1 MKKTQ
6 FALAAL
12 ALVASTAA
20 FADTT
25 VYGRLDAS
33 VSRVTGQATQI
44 MHSNWDTSVIGVKGS
59 DELTGGMKASFQL
72 EGGLNTGT
80 GESSNSGTS
89 AGLFNRL
96 ANVSLAGDFDSTGL
110 GLQFSP
116 FVGSALNGVATNN
129 ESFYVNMLVMAGATG
144 QTTYT
149 PFVNGV
155 QTETTTGGFF
165 IPNAVSYSTP
175 NIGGFSATALT
186 QLANGNDVTK
196 PTASKYDA
204 VAVNYAAGDLS
215 VSGGYQKTGTA
226 VAGTAYT
233 VSAAYNMGPARI
245 AGGYITKNPDA
256 AGTDSTNTYH
266 VGASYNL
273 AENLTASV
281 NYAKNNATNSQTLAV
296 AGLQYSLSKR
306 TSVYGIAGRGTNGI
320 LPLYGSLAAGNQPA
334 ATASTTG
341 YSVGVVTNF

>member
-20 FADTT
+20 FAEGSTT

-33 VSRVTGQATQI
+33 VSRVTGQATQM

-89 AGLFNRL
+89 AALFNRL
-96 ANVSLAGDFDSTGL
+96 ANVSLAGDFGSTGL

-116 FVGSALNGVATNN
+116 FVGSALNGVATGN

-149 PFVNGV
+149 PGGV
-155 QTETTTGGFF
+155 STPTGGFF

-175 NIGGFSATALT
+175 NIGGISATALT
-186 QLANGNDVTK
+186 QIANGNDTTK
-196 PTASKYDA
+196 PAASKYDA

-215 VSGGYQKTGTA
+215 VSGGYQKSGTA
-226 VAGTAYT
+226 ATTAYT

-245 AGGYITKNPDA
+245 AGGYITSNPDA
-256 AGTDSTNTYH
+256 AASDSTNTYH
-266 VGASYNL
+266 LGASYNL
-273 AENLTASV
+273 VENLTASV
-281 NYAKNNATNSQTLAV
+281 NYAKNNATTSQTLTV
-296 AGLQYSLSKR
+296 AGVQYSLSKR
-306 TSVYGIAGRGTNGI
+306 TYLYGIAGRGTNGI
-320 LPLYGSLAAGNQPA
+320 LPLYGSLAAGNQP
-334 ATASTTG
+334 TGTTTG

>member
-20 FADTT
+20 FADGSTT
-25 VYGRLDAS
+25 VYGRLDVSA
-33 VSRVTGQATQI
+33 SRVTGQATQ
-44 MHSNWDTSVIGVKGS
+44 MLHSNWDTSVIGVKGS

-72 EGGLNTGT
+72 EGGLNSAT
-80 GESSNSGTS
+80 GEVANGGTS

-96 ANVSLAGDFDSTGL
+96 ANVSLAGDFGSTGL

-116 FVGSALNGVATNN
+116 FVGSALNGVATGN

-149 PFVNGV
+149 PVGV
-155 QTETTTGGFF
+155 STPTGGFF

-175 NIGGFSATALT
+175 NIGGISATALT
-186 QLANGNDVTK
+186 QIANGSDATK

-215 VSGGYQKTGTA
+215 VSGGYQKSGTA
-226 VAGTAYT
+226 ATTAYT

-245 AGGYITKNPDA
+245 AGGYITSNPDA
-256 AGTDSTNTYH
+256 AASDSTNTYH
-266 VGASYNL
+266 LGASYNL
-273 AENLTASV
+273 VENLTASV
-281 NYAKNNATNSQTLAV
+281 NYAKNNATTSQTLTV
-296 AGLQYSLSKR
+296 AGVQYSLSKR
-306 TSVYGIAGRGTNGI
+306 TYLYGIAGRGTNGI
-320 LPLYGSLAAGNQPA
+320 LPLYGSLATGSSPAGT
-334 ATASTTG
+334 ATTTG

>member
-20 FADTT
+20 FAEGSTT
-25 VYGRLDAS
+25 VYGRLDVSA
-33 VSRVTGQATQI
+33 SRVTGQATQ
-44 MHSNWDTSVIGVKGS
+44 MLHSNWDTSVIGVKGS

-72 EGGLNTGT
+72 EGGLNPAT
-80 GESSNSGTS
+80 GEVANGGTA

-96 ANVSLAGDFDSTGL
+96 ANVSLAGDFGSTGL

-116 FVGSALNGVATNN
+116 FVGAALNGVATGN

-144 QTTYT
+144 GTTY
-149 PFVNGV
+149 GS
-155 QTETTTGGFF
+155 QTTGGFF

-175 NIGGFSATALT
+175 NIGGISATALT
-186 QLANGNDVTK
+186 QIANGSDATK

-215 VSGGYQKTGTA
+215 VAGGYQKSGTIST
-226 VAGTAYT
+226 TAYT

-245 AGGYITKNPDA
+245 AGGYISNNPDE
-256 AGTDSTNTYH
+256 AGSTNLNTYH

-273 AENLTASV
+273 MENLTASV
-281 NYAKNNATNSQTLAV
+281 NYAKNNATSSQTLTV

-306 TSVYGIAGRGTNGI
+306 TYVYGIAGRGTNGI
-320 LPLYGSLAAGNQPA
+320 LPLYGSLATGSSPA

>member
-33 VSRVTGQATQI
+33 VSRVTGQATQM

-96 ANVSLAGDFDSTGL
+96 ANVSLAGDFGSTGL

-116 FVGSALNGVATNN
+116 FVGSALNGVATGN

-144 QTTYT
+144 QTSYT
-149 PFVNGV
+149 PFVNGAQAV
-155 QTETTTGGFF
+155 TPTGGFF

-175 NIGGFSATALT
+175 NIGGISATALT
-186 QLANGNDVTK
+186 QIANGNDATK

-215 VSGGYQKTGTA
+215 VSGGYQKSGTA
-226 VAGTAYT
+226 ATTAYT

-245 AGGYITKNPDA
+245 AGGYITSNPDA
-256 AGTDSTNTYH
+256 AGTTSTNTYH
-266 VGASYNL
+266 LGASYNL
-273 AENLTASV
+273 VENLTASV
-281 NYAKNNATNSQTLAV
+281 NYAKNNATSSQTLTV

-306 TSVYGIAGRGTNGI
+306 TYVYGIAGRGTNGI

>member
-20 FADTT
+20 FADAT
-25 VYGRLDAS
+25 VYGRLDVSA
-33 VSRVTGQATQI
+33 SRVTGQATQM

-59 DELTGGMKASFQL
+59 DDLTGGMKASFQL
-72 EGGLNTGT
+72 EGGLNSAT
-80 GESSNSGTS
+80 GEVANSGTS

-96 ANVSLAGDFDSTGL
+96 ANVSLAGDFGSTGL

-116 FVGSALNGVATNN
+116 FVGAALNGVATGN

-149 PFVNGV
+149 PGGV
-155 QTETTTGGFF
+155 STPTGGFF

-186 QLANGNDVTK
+186 QLANGNDTTK

-215 VSGGYQKTGTA
+215 VAGGYQKSGTA
-226 VAGTAYT
+226 ATTAYT

-245 AGGYITKNPDA
+245 AGGYITSNPDV

-266 VGASYNL
+266 LGASYNL
-273 AENLTASV
+273 VENLTASV
-281 NYAKNNATNSQTLAV
+281 NYAKNNAATSQTLTV

-306 TSVYGIAGRGTNGI
+306 TYVYGIAGRGTNGI
-320 LPLYGSLAAGNQPA
+320 LPLYGSLAAGNTPA

>member
-20 FADTT
+20 FAEGSTT
-25 VYGRLDAS
+25 VYGRLDVSA
-33 VSRVTGQATQI
+33 SRVTGQATQ
-44 MHSNWDTSVIGVKGS
+44 MLHSNWDTSVIGVKGS

-72 EGGLNTGT
+72 EGGLNAAT
-80 GESSNSGTS
+80 GEVANNGTA

-96 ANVSLAGDFDSTGL
+96 ANVSLAGDFGSTGL

-116 FVGSALNGVATNN
+116 FVGAALNGVATGN
-129 ESFYVNMLVMAGATG
+129 ESFYVNMLVMAGAAG
-144 QTTYT
+144 ATTY
-149 PFVNGV
+149 GA
-155 QTETTTGGFF
+155 QGTGGFF
-165 IPNAVSYSTP
+165 IPNAISYSTP

-186 QLANGNDVTK
+186 QIANGNDTVK
-196 PTASKYDA
+196 PAASKYDA

-215 VSGGYQKTGTA
+215 VAGGYQKSGTIA
-226 VAGTAYT
+226 TTAYT

-245 AGGYITKNPDA
+245 AGGYISNSPDA
-256 AGTDSTNTYH
+256 AGSTNLNTYH

-273 AENLTASV
+273 MENLTASI
-281 NYAKNNATNSQTLAV
+281 NYAKNNETPSSQTLTV
-296 AGLQYSLSKR
+296 AGVQYSLSKR
-306 TSVYGIAGRGTNGI
+306 TYVYGIAGRGTNGI
-320 LPLYGSLAAGNQPA
+320 LPLYGSLAAGNQPS
-334 ATASTTG
+334 ATTSTTG

>member
-12 ALVASTAA
+12 AFVASTAA
-20 FADTT
+20 FAEGSTT
-25 VYGRLDAS
+25 VYGRLDVSA
-33 VSRVTGQATQI
+33 SRVTGQATQ
-44 MHSNWDTSVIGVKGS
+44 MLHSNWDTSVIGVKGS

-72 EGGLNTGT
+72 EGGLNAAT
-80 GESSNSGTS
+80 GEVANGGTA

-96 ANVSLAGDFDSTGL
+96 ANVSLAGDFGSTGL

-116 FVGSALNGVATNN
+116 FVGAALNGVATGN

-144 QTTYT
+144 GTTY
-149 PFVNGV
+149 GS
-155 QTETTTGGFF
+155 QTTGGFF

-175 NIGGFSATALT
+175 NIGGISATALT
-186 QLANGNDVTK
+186 QIANGSDATK

-215 VSGGYQKTGTA
+215 VAGGYQKSGTA
-226 VAGTAYT
+226 ATTAYT

-245 AGGYITKNPDA
+245 AGGYITSNPDA
-256 AGTDSTNTYH
+256 AATASTNTYH
-266 VGASYNL
+266 LGASYNL

-281 NYAKNNATNSQTLAV
+281 NYAKNNATTSQTLTV

-306 TSVYGIAGRGTNGI
+306 TYVYGIAGRGTNGI
-320 LPLYGSLAAGNQPA
+320 LPLYGSLATGSTPA

>member
-20 FADTT
+20 FADAT
-25 VYGRLDAS
+25 VYGRLDVSA
-33 VSRVTGQATQI
+33 SRVTGEATQ
-44 MHSNWDTSVIGVKGS
+44 MLHSNWDTSVIGVKGS

-72 EGGLNTGT
+72 EGGLNAAT
-80 GESSNSGTS
+80 GEVANSGTS

-96 ANVSLAGDFDSTGL
+96 ANVSLAGDFGSTGL

-116 FVGSALNGVATNN
+116 FVGAALNGVATGN

-144 QTTYT
+144 GTTY
-149 PFVNGV
+149 GAKA
-155 QTETTTGGFF
+155 TGGFF

-175 NIGGFSATALT
+175 NMGGFSATALT
-186 QLANGNDVTK
+186 QIGNGNDTVK
-196 PTASKYDA
+196 PEASKYDA
-204 VAVNYAAGDLS
+204 VSVNYAAGDVS
-215 VSGGYQKTGTA
+215 VAGGYQKSGTA
-226 VAGTAYT
+226 AATAYT
-233 VSAAYNMGPARI
+233 VSAGYNMGPARI
-245 AGGYITKNPDA
+245 AGGYITSNPDA
-256 AGTDSTNTYH
+256 AGTASTNTYH
-266 VGASYNL
+266 LGASYNL
-273 AENLTASV
+273 VENLTASV
-281 NYAKNNATNSQTLAV
+281 NYAKNNATSSQTLTV

-306 TSVYGIAGRGTNGI
+306 TYVYGIAGRGTNGI
-320 LPLYGSLAAGNQPA
+320 LPLYGSLAAGNTPA

>member
-20 FADTT
+20 FAEGSTT
-25 VYGRLDAS
+25 VYGRLD
-33 VSRVTGQATQI
+33 VSAARVTGQATQ
-44 MHSNWDTSVIGVKGS
+44 MLHSNWDTSVIGVKGS

-72 EGGLNTGT
+72 EGGLNSAT
-80 GESSNSGTS
+80 GESANSGTS

-96 ANVSLAGDFDSTGL
+96 ANVSLAGDFGSTGL

-116 FVGSALNGVATNN
+116 FVGSALNGVATGN

-149 PFVNGV
+149 PGGV
-155 QTETTTGGFF
+155 STPTGGFF

-175 NIGGFSATALT
+175 NIGGISATALT
-186 QLANGNDVTK
+186 QIANGSDATK

-215 VSGGYQKTGTA
+215 VSGGYQKSGTA
-226 VAGTAYT
+226 ATTAYT

-245 AGGYITKNPDA
+245 AGGYITSNPDA
-256 AGTDSTNTYH
+256 AASDSTNTYH
-266 VGASYNL
+266 LGASYNL
-273 AENLTASV
+273 VENLTASV
-281 NYAKNNATNSQTLAV
+281 NYAKNNATTSQTLTV

-306 TSVYGIAGRGTNGI
+306 TYLYGIAGRGTNGI
-320 LPLYGSLAAGNQPA
+320 LPLYGSLATGSSPA
-334 ATASTTG
+334 ATATTTG

>member
-20 FADTT
+20 FAEGSTT
-25 VYGRLDAS
+25 VYGRLD
-33 VSRVTGQATQI
+33 VSAARVTGQATQ
-44 MHSNWDTSVIGVKGS
+44 MLHSNWDTSVIGVKGS

-72 EGGLNTGT
+72 EGGLNSAT
-80 GESSNSGTS
+80 GESANSGTS

-96 ANVSLAGDFDSTGL
+96 ANVSLAGDFGSTGL

-116 FVGSALNGVATNN
+116 FVGSALNGVATGN

-149 PFVNGV
+149 PGGAS
-155 QTETTTGGFF
+155 TPTGGFF

-175 NIGGFSATALT
+175 NIGGISATALT
-186 QLANGNDVTK
+186 QIANGSDATK

-215 VSGGYQKTGTA
+215 VSGGYQKSGTA
-226 VAGTAYT
+226 LTTAYT

-245 AGGYITKNPDA
+245 AGGYITSNPDA
-256 AGTDSTNTYH
+256 AGSDSTNTYH
-266 VGASYNL
+266 LGASYNL

-281 NYAKNNATNSQTLAV
+281 NYAKNNAATSQTLTV

-306 TSVYGIAGRGTNGI
+306 TYLYGIAGRGTNGI
-320 LPLYGSLAAGNQPA
+320 LPLYGSLATGSAPA
-334 ATASTTG
+334 VTASTTG

>member
-1 MKKTQ
+1 MRNTKI
-6 FALAAL
+6 ALAVL

-20 FADTT
+20 MAETT

-33 VSRVTGQATQI
+33 VSRVDGQATQM

-72 EGGLNTGT
+72 EGGLNSAT
-80 GESSNSGTS
+80 GEVANSGTS

-96 ANVSLAGDFDSTGL
+96 ANVSLAGDFGSTGL

-116 FVGSALNGVATNN
+116 FVGAALNGVATGN

-144 QTTYT
+144 ATTYGAT
-149 PFVNGV
+149 G
-155 QTETTTGGFF
+155 TGGFF

-175 NIGGFSATALT
+175 NMGGFSSTVLT

-196 PTASKYDA
+196 PEASKYDA

-215 VSGGYQKTGTA
+215 VAGGYQKSGTA
-226 VAGTAYT
+226 AATAYT
-233 VSAAYNMGPARI
+233 VSAGYNMGPARI
-245 AGGYITKNPDA
+245 AGGYITSNPDA
-256 AGTDSTNTYH
+256 AGTASTNTYH

-273 AENLTASV
+273 VENLTASV
-281 NYAKNNATNSQTLAV
+281 NYAKNNATSSQTLTV

-306 TSVYGIAGRGTNGI
+306 TYVYGIAGRGTNGI
-320 LPLYGSLAAGNQPA
+320 LPLYGSLAAGNTPA

>member
-20 FADTT
+20 FADGSTT
-25 VYGRLDAS
+25 VYGRLDVSA
-33 VSRVTGQATQI
+33 SRVTGQATQ
-44 MHSNWDTSVIGVKGS
+44 MLHSNWDTSVIGVKGS

-72 EGGLNTGT
+72 EGGLNSAT
-80 GESSNSGTS
+80 GEVANSGTS

-96 ANVSLAGDFDSTGL
+96 ANVSLAGDFGSTGL

-116 FVGSALNGVATNN
+116 FVGSALNGVATGN

-149 PFVNGV
+149 PGGV
-155 QTETTTGGFF
+155 STPTGGFF

-175 NIGGFSATALT
+175 NIGGISATALT
-186 QLANGNDVTK
+186 QIANGSDATK
-196 PTASKYDA
+196 PTESKYDA

-215 VSGGYQKTGTA
+215 VSGGYQKSGTA
-226 VAGTAYT
+226 ATTAYT

-245 AGGYITKNPDA
+245 AGGYITSNPDA
-256 AGTDSTNTYH
+256 AASDSTNTYH
-266 VGASYNL
+266 LGASYNL
-273 AENLTASV
+273 VENLTASV
-281 NYAKNNATNSQTLAV
+281 NYAKNNATTSQTLTV
-296 AGLQYSLSKR
+296 AGVQYSLSKR
-306 TSVYGIAGRGTNGI
+306 TYLYGIAGRGTNGI
-320 LPLYGSLAAGNQPA
+320 LPLYGSLATGSSPA
-334 ATASTTG
+334 VTATTTG

>member
-20 FADTT
+20 FAEGSTT
-25 VYGRLDAS
+25 VYGRLDVSA
-33 VSRVTGQATQI
+33 SRVTGQATQ
-44 MHSNWDTSVIGVKGS
+44 MLHSNWDTSVIGVKGS

-72 EGGLNTGT
+72 EGGLNPAT
-80 GESSNSGTS
+80 GEVANGGTA

-96 ANVSLAGDFDSTGL
+96 ANVSLAGDFGSTGL

-116 FVGSALNGVATNN
+116 FVGAALNGVATGN

-144 QTTYT
+144 GTTY
-149 PFVNGV
+149 GS
-155 QTETTTGGFF
+155 QTTGGFF

-175 NIGGFSATALT
+175 NIGGISATALT
-186 QLANGNDVTK
+186 QIANGSDATK
-196 PTASKYDA
+196 LTASKYDA

-215 VSGGYQKTGTA
+215 VAGGYQKSGTA
-226 VAGTAYT
+226 ATTAYT

-245 AGGYITKNPDA
+245 AGGYITSNPDT
-256 AGTDSTNTYH
+256 AGTASTNTYH
-266 VGASYNL
+266 LGASYNL
-273 AENLTASV
+273 VENLTASV
-281 NYAKNNATNSQTLAV
+281 NYAKNNATTSQTLTV

-306 TSVYGIAGRGTNGI
+306 TYVYGIAGRGTNGI
-320 LPLYGSLAAGNQPA
+320 LPLYGSLATGSAPA

>member
-20 FADTT
+20 FADGSTT
-25 VYGRLDAS
+25 VYGRLDVSA
-33 VSRVTGQATQI
+33 SRVTGQATQ
-44 MHSNWDTSVIGVKGS
+44 MLHSNWDTSVIGVKGS

-72 EGGLNTGT
+72 EGGLNSAT
-80 GESSNSGTS
+80 GESANSGTS

-96 ANVSLAGDFDSTGL
+96 ANVSLAGDFGSTGL

-116 FVGSALNGVATNN
+116 FVGSSLNGVATGN

-149 PFVNGV
+149 PGGV
-155 QTETTTGGFF
+155 STPTGGFF

-175 NIGGFSATALT
+175 NIGGISATALT
-186 QLANGNDVTK
+186 QIANGSDATK
-196 PTASKYDA
+196 PTESKYDA

-215 VSGGYQKTGTA
+215 VSGGYQKSGTA
-226 VAGTAYT
+226 ATTAYT

-245 AGGYITKNPDA
+245 AGGYITSNPDA
-256 AGTDSTNTYH
+256 AASDSTNTYH
-266 VGASYNL
+266 LGASYNL
-273 AENLTASV
+273 VENLTASV
-281 NYAKNNATNSQTLAV
+281 NYAKNNATTSQTLTV
-296 AGLQYSLSKR
+296 AGVQYSLSKR
-306 TSVYGIAGRGTNGI
+306 TYLYGIAGRGTNGI
-320 LPLYGSLAAGNQPA
+320 LPLYGSLATGSSPA
-334 ATASTTG
+334 VTATTTG